1 MQALPNRLSAY
12 YTRIVA
18 VFKSA
23 NSKYIQGGR
32 LPKLKKALII
42 SFLTFLIL
50 VGAVIAFIS
59 PITKYLVEKYD
70 LRYTGRQITM
80 DWAYVN
86 PFTGYV
92 HFDNFKIYE
101 FRSDSIFLSAKGVS
115 ANFEIRKLFSK
126 TYEISE
132 LTLTDPHATIIQ
144 IDKNLNFDDLVEKFS
159 PKIDSIKALAP
170 IHFSILRIKIVN
182 GEIYYRERITP
193 INYFI
198 KNVNIESTGI
208 HWDADTIAAKFSF
221 LSGIGGGG
229 MKGDFTVNTKSLDY
243 RLAVVAQKFDLEI
256 LEQYLRELTNFGYF
270 KANIDADLKVKG
282 CFRKAEDVTFKGM
295 LAINDFLTGARPGEE
310 YASFHKLAL
319 SIFELS
325 PKNHKYLFDSV
336 SLNNPYFKYE
346 RYDYLDNL
354 TRMFVSQE
362 TKAVVAQLPGTTF
375 NLVLEIGNYIKR
387 LSKNFFRSNY
397 KINRLAIYSGDLEF
411 NDYSLS
417 EKFSI
422 HLNPLFV
429 LADSITKNKKRVG
442 IIFKSGIQPYGN
454 ANVSLSINPNDSSD
468 FDLNYR
474 LEKLPAAMFN
484 PYFIEYTSFPLDRG
498 TISLKGNW
506 NVRNGNIKSDNH
518 LVVIDPR
525 VAKRLKTKGIS
536 WIPMRLVMAFV
547 RERGN
552 VIDYEVPISGDLKNP
567 KFHLHD
573 VIVDILGNIFVKP
586 VTTPYRM
593 EVKNTETEIE
603 KSLSLKWE
611 MGSSSLT
618 NQQERFIKKMADF
631 LVKNQDA
638 TIDVLPQQYS
648 VKEKEY
654 ILIYEAKKKYLMTTE
669 GKNEK
674 DFNREDEQ
682 AVDKISNKDAKFI
695 SYLNNQTADPMLF
708 TMQDKYARLI
718 GKIVESKYNQ
728 LIKER
733 EAVFLAYFRDKN
745 VEKRIKISLDQNVI
759 PYNGFS
765 FYKMQYKGELP
776 KGLVKAYTRM
786 NELNDEAPRNL
797 FKKER
802 KQNKTRTMN

>member
-1 MQALPNRLSAY
+1 MPLKTNPLFAY
-12 YTRIVA
+12 FRRIITA
-18 VFKSA
+18 FKSGG
-23 NSKYIQGGR
+23 SK
-32 LPKLKKALII
+32 LPGEKHKHKLLKALLIFVGVLVILAGVII
-42 SFLTFLIL
+42 I
-50 VGAVIAFIS
+50 FIS

-70 LRYTGRQITM
+70 LKYTGRQITM

-92 HFDNFKIYE
+92 HFDNLKIHE

-115 ANFEIRKLFSK
+115 ANFEIGKLFSK
-126 TYEISE
+126 TYEISK
-132 LTLTDPHATIIQ
+132 LTLTDPHITIIQ
-144 IDKNLNFDDLVEKFS
+144 IDKNLNFDDLVKKFS
-159 PKIDSIKALAP
+159 PKINSIKAVAS
-170 IHFSILRIKIVN
+170 IHFSILRINIVN
-182 GEIYYRERITP
+182 GEIYYRERVTP

-243 RLAVVAQKFDLEI
+243 RLALAAQKFDLEI
-256 LEQYLRELTNFGYF
+256 LEQYFQELTNFGYF
-270 KANIDADLKVKG
+270 KANIDADLNVKG
-282 CFRKAEDVTFKGM
+282 NFRKAEDVTFKGL
-295 LAINDFLTGARPGEE
+295 LAINDFRTGARPGED

-346 RYDYLDNL
+346 RFDYLDNL
-354 TRMFVSQE
+354 TRMFVSE
-362 TKAVVAQLPGTTF
+362 ATKAVVAQSQGTTF

-387 LSKNFFRSNY
+387 LSQNFFRSNY

-417 EKFSI
+417 EKFSV
-422 HLNPLFV
+422 HLNPLYV

-442 IIFKSGIQPYGN
+442 IIFKSGIKPYGD
-454 ANVSLSINPNDSSD
+454 ASVSLSINPNDSSD

-518 LVVIDPR
+518 LVIIDPR
-525 VAKRLKTKGIS
+525 VTKRLKTKGIS

-547 RERGN
+547 RDRGN

-567 KFHLHD
+567 KFHLRD
-573 VIVDILGNIFVKP
+573 VIVDVLGNIFVKP

-593 EVKNTETEIE
+593 EVKSTETEIE
-603 KSLSLKWE
+603 KSLNLKWE
-611 MGSSSLT
+611 MRSSTLT
-618 NQQERFIKKMADF
+618 NQQERFIKRMADF
-631 LVKNQDA
+631 LVENPDA
-638 TIDVLPQQYS
+638 TINVSSQLYS

-654 ILIYEAKKKYLMTTE
+654 ILIYEAKKKYLLNTDS
-669 GKNEK
+669 KNEK
-674 DFNREDEQ
+674 DFSHEDEQ
-682 AVDKISNKDAKFI
+682 AVEKMSIKDAKFV
-695 SYLNNQTADPMLF
+695 SFLNKQTADSMLF
-708 TMQDKYARLI
+708 TVQDKCARLI
-718 GKIVESKYNQ
+718 GKIVESKLNQ

-733 EAVFLAYFRDKN
+733 ETVFLAYFRDRN
-745 VEKRIKISLDQNVI
+745 VEKRIKISSDQNVI

-765 FYKMQYKGELP
+765 FYKMQYKGEFP
-776 KGLVKAYTRM
+776 KDLMKAYKRM

-802 KQNKTRTMN
+802 KKNKGGI